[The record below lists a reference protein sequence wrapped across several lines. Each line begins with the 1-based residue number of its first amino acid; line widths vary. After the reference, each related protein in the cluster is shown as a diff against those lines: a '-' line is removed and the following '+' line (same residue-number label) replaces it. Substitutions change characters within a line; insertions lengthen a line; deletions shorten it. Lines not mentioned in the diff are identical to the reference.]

1 VQNTAGAQV
10 PAVCT
15 SICVSQ
21 CRTRV
26 AQVLTPGKRE
36 RYKVTTFSRVDCD
49 AIPDSVAAASLPP
62 QRMLVP

>member
-1 VQNTAGAQV
+1 VQKTAGAQV
-10 PAVCT
+10 PAVCM

-49 AIPDSVAAASLPP
+49 AIPDSDAAASLPP
-62 QRMLVP
+62 QRMLIP